1 MITNERRFSTVSIIV
16 TLLVVTFAPVVGRG
30 AGGQERDPMWIAP
43 ADAARRT
50 NPLANQPSAEAGG
63 EKLFKQRC
71 ATCHGDDGRGSEKG
85 PNLATADVLA
95 QTDGALFW
103 KISGGN
109 TRGGM
114 PSFSFLPEPQRWQ
127 LVLRLRELQPRSEAV
142 TVGDRF
148 ADPPVRTARSPT
160 R

>member
-1 MITNERRFSTVSIIV
+1 MIMNERGFSIVGIIV
-16 TLLVVTFAPVVGRG
+16 ILLVVTFAPVAGRG
-30 AGGQERDPMWIAP
+30 AQVHERDPMWIAP

-50 NPLANQPSAEAGG
+50 NPLANRPGAEPGG
-63 EKLFKQRC
+63 EKLFQQRC

-103 KISGGN
+103 KISSGN

-127 LVLRLRELQPRSEAV
+127 LVLKLRELQPSR
-142 TVGDRF
+142 
-148 ADPPVRTARSPT
+148 
-160 R
+160 

>member
-1 MITNERRFSTVSIIV
+1 MNTNERRFSSVGIVV
-16 TLLVVTFAPVVGRG
+16 TLLVVIFGTVVGRG
-30 AGGQERDPMWIAP
+30 AEGQERDPAWIAP

-50 NPLANQPSAEAGG
+50 NPFANRPGAEAGG
-63 EKLFKQRC
+63 EKLFQQRC

-95 QTDGALFW
+95 QTDGTLFW
-103 KISGGN
+103 KISSGN

-127 LVLRLRELQPRSEAV
+127 LVLKLRELQPTSEAV

-148 ADPPVRTARSPT
+148 ANPPIRTARSPT